1 MRNCSESVEVRVPE
15 MKAARRIG
23 FFLYFLWVSAAM
35 WISRQKLLALFDP
48 VSNHF
53 FHKSLSQRSEIIQ
66 IIFIFTAALLVSYL
80 IWFFIR
86 KVKNTK
92 WLRLVCIAVSAV
104 LIGII
109 CWNQTLR
116 RDDYWEIRD
125 AYKYGFPGYIIFEY
139 TNVCGRYFS
148 QFLKSLYQFFP
159 QTEYINTLLIVTF
172 VLLCAGCVLLL
183 KTVLKRSQWV
193 DLLSGGFCAAL
204 GVIFISPNL
213 WEAWFWSSA
222 TFVYGT
228 GFALILIAMGSMIS
242 EIGSSERSLRK
253 TIIAAFCI
261 FCACGT
267 SELNAASVCA
277 LTFFVLFFSFLF
289 KKETIRMRMVFL
301 MLLAWSLTIIIFL
314 TSGDLKGA
322 DEVYHGGYSSF
333 SAVLS
338 SLRGNIISSVLLIL
352 QYSKA
357 RIEFLLLFSVL
368 GFLTGFCAQQQPL
381 SVNKKVLAAV
391 VLSLIITA
399 VISLTINTMIGYIPP
414 RVLSIPLGWL
424 LLAVMFLMLCLGAK
438 VHQRFFATSPVH
450 GLPVLIPLVLL
461 TVSVIFYQNNIGM
474 ICDIRSAWL
483 ERDRILSEMNGS
495 EEPVKTCAIP
505 VMGSSMADPG
515 KDPDWEFNIVT
526 AYYYGFP
533 SVTADHLCAPFGD
546 R

>member
-1 MRNCSESVEVRVPE
+1 
-15 MKAARRIG
+15 
-23 FFLYFLWVSAAM
+23 M
-35 WISRQKLLALFDP
+35 WISRQKLLSFFDP
-48 VSNHF
+48 VSNHL
-53 FHKSLSQRSEIIQ
+53 FHKSLSQRSELIQ
-66 IIFIFTAALLVSYL
+66 VFFILTAALLVSYL
-80 IWFFIR
+80 ILYFIR

-92 WLRLVCIAVSAV
+92 WIRLVCIVVSAV
-104 LIGII
+104 FIGII

-125 AYKYGFPGYIIFEY
+125 AYKYGFPGYIIYEY
-139 TNVCGRYFS
+139 IHVCGRYFS

-159 QTEYINTLLIVTF
+159 PTEYINTLLIVTF
-172 VLLCAGCVLLL
+172 VLLCAGCILLL
-183 KTVLKRSQWV
+183 KTVLKRSKWI
-193 DLLSGGFCAAL
+193 DLLCGGFCAAL
-204 GVIFISPNL
+204 GVIFMSPNL

-228 GFALILIAMGSMIS
+228 GFALILIAMGLMIS
-242 EIGSSERSLRK
+242 EIGSPERSLRK
-253 TIIAAFCI
+253 TFIAAFCI

-277 LTFFVLFFSFLF
+277 LTFFVLFFSYIFN
-289 KKETIRMRMVFL
+289 KETVRKRMVFL
-301 MLLAWSLTIIIFL
+301 MLLAWGLTILIFL

-338 SLRGNIISSVLLIL
+338 SLRGNIISSVLLIF

-357 RIEFLLLFSVL
+357 RVEFLLLFSVL
-368 GFLTGFCAQQQPL
+368 GLLMGFCTP
-381 SVNKKVLAAV
+381 SISINKKVLTVV
-391 VLSLIITA
+391 VLSLILTA

-414 RVLSIPLGWL
+414 RVISIPLGWL
-424 LLAVMFLMLCLGAK
+424 LLTVMLLMLYLGFQTR
-438 VHQRFFATSPVH
+438 QRFFETGQMHVIPA
-450 GLPVLIPLVLL
+450 LISLVLL
-461 TVSVIFYQNNIGM
+461 TVSILFYQNNIGM
-474 ICDIRSAWL
+474 IRDIRSAWI
-483 ERDRILSEMNGS
+483 ERDRILSVMNGS

-505 VMGSSMADPG
+505 VMGSSVADPG
-515 KDPDWEFNIVT
+515 EDPDQEFNIVT

>member
-1 MRNCSESVEVRVPE
+1 MQGAE
-15 MKAARRIG
+15 MKAANRLG

-35 WISRQKLLALFDP
+35 WISRQKLSALLDP
-48 VSNHF
+48 VSNHL
-53 FHKSLSQRSEIIQ
+53 FHKSLSQRSETIQ
-66 IIFIFTAALLVSYL
+66 IVLILAAALPVSFL

-86 KVKNTK
+86 KMKNTK
-92 WLRLVCIAVSAV
+92 WLRLVCILVSAV

-125 AYKYGFPGYIIFEY
+125 AFKYGFPGYIIYEY
-139 TNVCGRYFS
+139 THVCGRYFS

-159 QTEYINTLLIVTF
+159 PTEYINTLLIITF
-172 VLLCAGCVLLL
+172 LLLCTGCILLL
-183 KTVLKRSQWV
+183 KTVQKRSQWI
-193 DLLSGGFCAAL
+193 DLLSGGSCAAL
-204 GVIFISPNL
+204 GVIFMSPNL

-253 TIIAAFCI
+253 TFIAAFCI

-277 LTFFVLFFSFLF
+277 LTFFVLFFSYIF
-289 KKETIRMRMVFL
+289 KKETVRKRMVFL
-301 MLLAWSLTIIIFL
+301 MLFAWGLTVIIFL

-333 SAVLS
+333 SAVFS
-338 SLRGNIISSVLLIL
+338 SLRGNIISSVLLII

-357 RIEFLLLFSVL
+357 RIEYLLLFSVL
-368 GFLTGFCAQQQPL
+368 GFFMGFCAQKI
-381 SVNKKVLAAV
+381 SINKKVLTAV
-391 VLSLIITA
+391 ILSLILTA

-414 RVLSIPLGWL
+414 RVISIPLGWL
-424 LLAVMFLMLCLGAK
+424 LLAVMLLMLYLGSQT
-438 VHQRFFATSPVH
+438 HQRFFDQGQIQVIPA
-450 GLPVLIPLVLL
+450 LIPLVLL

-474 ICDIRSAWL
+474 ICDIRSAWI

-515 KDPDWEFNIVT
+515 EDPDWEFNIVT